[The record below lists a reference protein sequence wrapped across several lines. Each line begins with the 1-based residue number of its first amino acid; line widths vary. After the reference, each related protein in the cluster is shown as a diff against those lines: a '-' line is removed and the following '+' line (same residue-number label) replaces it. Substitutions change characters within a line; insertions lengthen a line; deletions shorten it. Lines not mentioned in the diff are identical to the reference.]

1 MSPRR
6 KIGSRKLLR
15 AMGILKRKR
24 YPCSLYCL
32 CSGPGNSII
41 YLADNQKRAWFFWLP
56 RACHP
61 LLQWCVGKNLPG
73 ITSRLLWPV
82 RELFDCLRND
92 LSLRQRESKQVS
104 KTGPGKE
111 YFKTSSQILREL
123 LKDVSVS
130 WRLKHLAEKISC
142 SIDMISSVK
151 TWLCEQQWAVMDEEV
166 LKITDAEALMI
177 TWEEVW
183 IVERDQ
189 ILHCYTLDS
198 IPVFGERCWQAFSK
212 PGLETFL
219 TGFSECVRYTLRS
232 SATIGYTCRSVNRQ
246 QDISGS

>member
-1 MSPRR
+1 MSPKRE
-6 KIGSRKLLR
+6 IGSRKLLR

-82 RELFDCLRND
+82 RELFDCLWND

-123 LKDVSVS
+123 LKDGSVS
-130 WRLKHLAEKISC
+130 WRLKHLAEK
-142 SIDMISSVK
+142 SVAASA
-151 TWLCEQQWAVMDEEV
+151 WSQES
-166 LKITDAEALMI
+166 
-177 TWEEVW
+177 
-183 IVERDQ
+183 R
-189 ILHCYTLDS
+189 
-198 IPVFGERCWQAFSK
+198 
-212 PGLETFL
+212 PG
-219 TGFSECVRYTLRS
+219 
-232 SATIGYTCRSVNRQ
+232 SVNSNEPSWTRK
-246 QDISGS
+246 GSKSLMPRHSW